1 MHPAYSVI
9 FFTTASGAGYGL
21 LALLAI
27 FAALGMA
34 PADSWFGFVGLG
46 LATALFT
53 SGLLSSTLHLGR
65 PERAWRAFSQW
76 RSSWLS
82 REGVAAVA
90 TYMPTLVLAIGWILL
105 NRLDGPFAGAAMVT
119 AGMTVVTVACT
130 AMIYASLTP
139 IQQWNN
145 PWTLP
150 VYLMLAAYTGALLF
164 VALTVAFGAF
174 RPVYAELALALLVA
188 GCLVKFAYWRSID
201 TEAPRT
207 TIKSATGLTQFSQV
221 KLFEAPHT
229 EANFIMLEMG
239 FQIAR
244 KHAQKLRAIA
254 MLLLFCAPAIGLIV
268 VLALAGASHALAFF
282 SAALAVVS
290 AGTGVTTERW
300 LFFAE
305 ATHTS
310 MIYYGSR
317 S

>member
-1 MHPAYSVI
+1 MHPANSVI

-27 FAALGMA
+27 FAALGMT
-34 PADSWFGFVGLG
+34 PAESWFGFAGLG

-53 SGLLSSTLHLGR
+53 AGLLSSTLHLGR

-82 REGVAAVA
+82 REGVAAIV
-90 TYMPTLVLAIGWILL
+90 TYFPTLMLAIGWIVL
-105 NRLDGPFAGAAMVT
+105 NRLDGPFAGAAFVT
-119 AGMTVVTVACT
+119 AGMAVLTVVCT

-145 PWTLP
+145 LWTLP
-150 VYLMLAAYTGALLF
+150 VYLVLAAYTGALLL
-164 VALTVAFGAF
+164 VALTLAFGAF
-174 RPVYAELALALLVA
+174 RPIYGELTLALLVA

-201 TEAPRT
+201 GEAPRST
-207 TIKSATGLTQFSQV
+207 LGSATGLKGFSSV

-229 EANFIMLEMG
+229 EANFIMREMG

-244 KHAQKLRAIA
+244 KHAQKLRVIA
-254 MLLLFCAPAIGLIV
+254 VILLFCAPAVGLAV
-268 VLALAGASHALAFF
+268 VLALAGGGQVLPFFLAS
-282 SAALAVVS
+282 LAVVS
-290 AGTGVTTERW
+290 AGIGVATERW

-305 ATHTS
+305 ATHVS
-310 MIYYGSR
+310 MIYYGR
-317 S
+317 

>member
-21 LALLAI
+21 LALLAV
-27 FAALGMA
+27 FAGLGMA
-34 PADSWFGFVGLG
+34 PTDSWFGFIGLG

-53 SGLLSSTLHLGR
+53 GGLLSSTLHLGR

-82 REGVAAVA
+82 REGVAAVV
-90 TYMPTLVLAIGWILL
+90 TYAPTLVLAIGWILL
-105 NRLDGPFAGAAMVT
+105 NRLDGPFAAAALV
-119 AGMTVVTVACT
+119 TVVMTIVTVGCT

-150 VYLMLAAYTGALLF
+150 VYLALAAHTGALLL
-164 VALTVAFGAF
+164 VALTLAFAAF
-174 RPVYAELALALLVA
+174 RPIYGELALALLVA
-188 GCLVKFAYWRSID
+188 ACLVKFAYWRSVD
-201 TEAPRT
+201 GEAPRT
-207 TIKSATGLTQFSQV
+207 TIKSATGLTKFSSV

-229 EANFIMLEMG
+229 EANFIMREMG

-254 MLLLFCAPAIGLIV
+254 TLLLFCAPAIGLIV
-268 VLALAGASHALAFF
+268 ILALTREAHVLGLVLAV
-282 SAALAVVS
+282 LAVVS
-290 AGTGVTTERW
+290 AGVGVATERW

-305 ATHTS
+305 ATHVS
-310 MIYYGSR
+310 MIYYGGR
-317 S
+317 P

>member
-27 FAALGMA
+27 FAGLGMA

-46 LATALFT
+46 LATVLFS

-82 REGVAAVA
+82 REGVAAIA
-90 TYMPTLVLAIGWILL
+90 TYVPTVVLAVGWILL
-105 NRLDGPFAGAAMVT
+105 NRLDGPFAGAALAT
-119 AGMTVVTVACT
+119 AVMTIVTVACT

-150 VYLMLAAYTGALLF
+150 VYLTLAAYTGALLL
-164 VALTVAFGAF
+164 VALTLAFDAF
-174 RPVYAELALALLVA
+174 RPLYGEVALSLLVI

-201 TEAPRT
+201 GEGPRT
-207 TIKSATGLTQFSQV
+207 TLKSATGLKQYSSV

-229 EANFIMLEMG
+229 EANFIRREMG

-254 MLLLFCAPAIGLIV
+254 MILLFCAPAIALIV
-268 VLALAGASHALAFF
+268 ILALVGGFHGLAFF
-282 SAALAVVS
+282 VATLAIIS
-290 AGTGVTTERW
+290 AGFGVATERW

-305 ATHTS
+305 ATHVS
-310 MIYYGSR
+310 MIYYGGR